1 MTKKLLVLMV
11 ALLAIVGTRAAQ
23 LPPMHKTA
31 ETASWRLTLQSA
43 GASKITVITLV
54 KEHLGLGMK
63 EAKDLV
69 DSAPCVLLENSY
81 YEPAKAFYDDL
92 VDAGATATL
101 IDTDPEVAYTPP
113 TYIGVPTYNV
123 VLENAGPQKLEVVKV
138 VKNLLGIGLKE
149 AKDLVDSAPC
159 TLLENVDYETAAELF
174 NALAALGAT
183 VQMVPVGEADP
194 ADPSGTWM
202 TTVWNATSNAS
213 LAGVLRD
220 ELGLTLSDAYALISS
235 IPAVVL
241 CGVSY
246 EESIALTKAINNSG
260 YGKAFTMRL
269 EDGNLPSPSDVVP
282 SDVTINSANIS
293 WTAGGTETK
302 WIVRYGLPEEGGESD
317 GTTTTL
323 VWDFED
329 PELEFDGWTSI
340 DADGD
345 GNDWFYNHEQV
356 HTPHCNPYSGEGV
369 VCSAS
374 YDNDTSSALTPDNWL
389 VSPQVPLGGEFKFWA
404 AGQDAFYC
412 EEHFAVFVSTG
423 GNTDPADFVQVSDE
437 FVASDNYEQFTID
450 LSDFT
455 GEGYIAIRHF
465 NVTDMFMLNIDDIS
479 YEVTTYSAS
488 SDNWQYVLEVTENP
502 YTLAALQSNN
512 SYVVQVMAL
521 KDACNNVSGWSNVA
535 VVKTQEV
542 LAPSDL
548 YCFSLKQDR
557 VSLAWTPQSGE
568 SRWHV
573 RYWKEKEADESFE
586 GDYLDTYE
594 LPYGWKAV
602 DADGSGS
609 SWWSVSGTDYSH
621 SGNGSV
627 YSEYNT
633 GGDNWLIME
642 DAWLRGIFTFW
653 AKGYYATPKGSFAV
667 YASTTDDNLE
677 SFVQISPTWNYPT
690 DWTSFAVDLENLFH
704 GESGYI
710 AIRQFNGVD
719 NYLFID
725 DVSFLNGHFED
736 NVWIEDWNDRWN
748 VDYDWGYQLTDLD
761 MNSPYCVQVRGK
773 LDNGEYTPWTDVMNF
788 KTWSDIV
795 FMSDGDWNEADCWFN
810 EEVPPADVDV
820 IIAAECDIPAGYTAQ
835 AKGITMGDANGLLTL
850 KEGAQLKY
858 YPEDWKRAWIG
869 FERTFKAN
877 TYYYLRVPQKFYFP
891 DEMLEGSYTI
901 EYFSQKYGWV
911 SISPK
916 SLLTYVNSGYMEY
929 YNYRYRRT
937 TDLTID
943 LRGTP
948 PPTQMGI
955 YSSISTTL
963 GATYEG
969 YNLVGNTYT
978 CDAWLCYDGNR
989 TTLRPYW
996 VMNDEGEFVEG
1007 SGPIA
1012 PLQAVF
1018 VKSEGP
1024 KDNSVYFAVEEPI
1037 YDKPV
1042 ATPTD
1047 VSVSGISGT
1056 GANVNW
1062 TGNGG
1067 EVKWN
1072 VRYRESDNGTW
1083 QTWDFESDEQ
1093 GWTFIDGDGDGKNW
1107 YQSSSDGYNS
1117 WKCVES
1123 FANTGTDNWLISP
1136 KVDLGGIFTFWAR
1149 SLYGGYSEHFTV
1161 YTSSNNFNTS
1171 AFQQASQEFKTSS
1184 TEYQQFSVD
1193 LSDINASGMGYI
1205 SIRHHNSDKS
1215 SYLMVDDI
1223 TYMTY
1228 PESGYIEPGS
1238 WTTVNS
1244 IGSMF
1249 YGMKG
1254 LKPQTRYDVQVQAV
1268 FEGEGRV
1275 SEWSPTVQFTTGEG
1289 VATGVDVFDA
1299 TQSRSTETYDLQGR
1313 RVNSKP
1319 QQGIYLRK
1327 GHKFVVK

>member
-1 MTKKLLVLMV
+1 MNKRIIVWMLVLLTTVVCM
-11 ALLAIVGTRAAQ
+11 RAAQ
-23 LPPMHKTA
+23 SPPVHKTA
-31 ETASWRLTLQSA
+31 ESATWKVVLQDC
-43 GASKITVITLV
+43 GASKISVMNVLKEKLGINLSEAKALADSAPVTVM
-54 KEHLGLGMK
+54 ENAYYDP
-63 EAKDLV
+63 AKDL
-69 DSAPCVLLENSY
+69 
-81 YEPAKAFYDDL
+81 YDAL
-92 VDAGATATL
+92 VGVGATANL
-101 IDTDPEVAYTPP
+101 IDTDPEYTPP
-113 TYIGVPTYNV
+113 TYSGGWSV
-123 VLENAGPQKLEVVKV
+123 VLESASGVVTAVTKI
-138 VKNLLGIGLKE
+138 VKEALGLGLKE
-149 AKDLVDSAPC
+149 AKDLVESAPV
-159 TLLENVDYETAAELF
+159 TLIEGVSYDEAK
-174 NALAALGAT
+174 ALYDQLIEAGAT
-183 VQMVPVGEADP
+183 ATLVSNGIESVADTSGLWMV
-194 ADPSGTWM
+194 
-202 TTVWNATSNAS
+202 TVSNVIS
-213 LAGVLRD
+213 QTNFIQFLRD
-220 ELGLTLSDAYALISS
+220 EMGMSLNDARAYAESV
-235 IPAVVL
+235 PHVML
-241 CGVSY
+241 CGVSC
-246 EESIALTKAINNSG
+246 EEAFAYAVQVNNTKSASCF
-260 YGKAFTMRL
+260 AMRL
-269 EDGNLPSPSDVVP
+269 EDGSMDAPTNLTASDP
-282 SDVTINSANIS
+282 TMTSADLA
-293 WTAGGTETK
+293 WTKGKNEQK
-302 WIVRYGLPEEGGESD
+302 WILRYGIPDEGVGED
-317 GTTTTL
+317 GATTQSWL
-323 VWDFED
+323 WGVED
-329 PELEFDGWTSI
+329 GMDGWTTI

-345 GNDWFYNHEQV
+345 GHNWIFQNTEEE
-356 HTPHCNPYSGEGV
+356 TPHCNPYDGV
-369 VCSAS
+369 CLVYSES
-374 YDNDTSSALTPDNWL
+374 YDDDTGALTPDNWL

-404 AGQDAFYC
+404 VGQDASYC

-465 NVTDMFMLNIDDIS
+465 NVTDMFMLNIDNIS
-479 YEVTTYSAS
+479 YEVTTYGAS
-488 SDNWQYVLEVTENP
+488 SDNWQYVLEVTQNP
-502 YTLAALQSNN
+502 YTLAPLQSGTK
-512 SYVVQVMAL
+512 YVAQVMAL

-535 VVKTQEV
+535 VVKTNEV
-542 LAPSDL
+542 LAPSDFYL
-548 YCFSLKQDR
+548 FNLKQDR

-568 SRWHV
+568 SKWHV

-586 GDYLDTYE
+586 GDFLDTYE

-602 DADGSGS
+602 DADGSGG
-609 SWWSVSGTDYSH
+609 SWWTIPGTDYSH
-621 SGNGSV
+621 SGQGSV
-627 YSEYNT
+627 YSEYND

-677 SFVQISPTWNYPT
+677 SFVQISPTWSYPT
-690 DWTSFAVDLENLFH
+690 DWTCFAVDLEDLFH

-710 AIRQFNGVD
+710 AIRQFNGVS
-719 NYLFID
+719 NYFFID
-725 DVSFLNGHFED
+725 DVTLLNGHFED
-736 NVWIEDWNDRWN
+736 DVWVEDWVDRWN
-748 VDYDWGYQLTDLD
+748 VDYNWGYQLTDLD
-761 MNSPYCVQVRGK
+761 MNSPYNVQVQGV
-773 LDNGEYTPWTDVMNF
+773 LPSGERTPWTDVMNF

-795 FMSDGDWNEADCWFN
+795 FMSDGEWNEADCWFN
-810 EEVPPADVDV
+810 EEVPPADADV

-835 AKGITMGDANGLLTL
+835 AKGITMGDANGVLTL

-858 YPEDWKRAWIG
+858 YPEDYKRVWLG

-877 TYYYLRVPQKFYFP
+877 TYYYLRVPQNFYFP

-911 SISPK
+911 SISAK
-916 SLLTYVNSGYMEY
+916 NLLTYVNSGYTEY

-955 YSSISTTL
+955 YSPISTTL

-1024 KDNSVYFAVEEPI
+1024 KDNSVYFAVEEPP
-1037 YDKPV
+1037 YSKPV
-1042 ATPTD
+1042 AVPTD
-1047 VSVSGISGT
+1047 ISVSGISGT
-1056 GANVNW
+1056 EANVNW

-1123 FANTGTDNWLISP
+1123 FANTGTDNWLVSP
-1136 KVDLGGIFTFWAR
+1136 KVDLGGIFTCWAR
-1149 SLYGGYSEHFTV
+1149 SWYGGYSEHFTV
-1161 YTSSNNFNTS
+1161 YVSSNNFNTS
-1171 AFQQASQEFKTSS
+1171 TFQQASQEFKTSS

-1205 SIRHHNSDKS
+1205 SIRHHNSDNS

-1238 WTTVNS
+1238 WTTVNN
-1244 IGSMF
+1244 IGAMV

-1254 LKPQTRYDVQVQAV
+1254 LKPHTKYDVQVQAV

-1275 SEWSPTVQFTTGEG
+1275 SEWSPTVQFTTSEG
-1289 VATGVDVFDA
+1289 AATGVDVFDA
-1299 TQSRSTETYDLQGR
+1299 TQSRPTETYDLQGR
-1313 RVNSKP
+1313 RVSSKANR
-1319 QQGIYLRK
+1319 GIYITRPDGSRK
-1327 GHKFVVK
+1327 AKKLVVK